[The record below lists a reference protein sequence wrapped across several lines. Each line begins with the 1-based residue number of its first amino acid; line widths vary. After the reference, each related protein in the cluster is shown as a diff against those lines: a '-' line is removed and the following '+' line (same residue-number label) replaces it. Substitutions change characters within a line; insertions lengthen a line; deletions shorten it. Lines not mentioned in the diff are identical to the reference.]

1 MGLETEFVL
10 LGRGVIRAL
19 YDNGGLELIGKMLG
33 AGAGVKEAG
42 NTDSEPVVEDDVEQ
56 EWREVDRLAL
66 NTGSKG
72 RLSFIECNDALA
84 DIELSSALAFLDSV
98 PYFCNNSWIL
108 V

>member
-42 NTDSEPVVEDDVEQ
+42 NTDIEPVVEDDVEQ
-56 EWREVDRLAL
+56 E
-66 NTGSKG
+66 
-72 RLSFIECNDALA
+72 
-84 DIELSSALAFLDSV
+84 
-98 PYFCNNSWIL
+98 
-108 V
+108 